1 MAIIHIE
8 KANPDIRRMYP
19 FINQQFLANDFA
31 DALLVNRED
40 DMGLPGLRKA
50 KESYYPVEMVKKYTI
65 VQK

>member
-1 MAIIHIE
+1 
-8 KANPDIRRMYP
+8 MYP